1 MNIVSVKNNQDH
13 HEYLLKEDDKT
24 VLKLVYK
31 NDMHIARIETEK
43 EKRVLLIE
51 DEGLLRTLLVLKNEY
66 GVRIGS
72 LNYDNF
78 SGTHGTVDI
87 ESIKYRFNVSQD
99 ASTELKIYKG
109 SRKNLIYSCQL
120 PVQDKNSKAATASL
134 IIAVSWYLFLSEE
147 RKLHHTFNE
156 AIIL

>member
-1 MNIVSVKNNQDH
+1 MNIVSVNNNQDH

-24 VLKLVYK
+24 VLKLAYK
-31 NDMHIARIETEK
+31 NDTHIARIETEK
-43 EKRVLLIE
+43 EKRVLIIE

-78 SGTHGTVDI
+78 SAAHGAVDI
-87 ESIKYRFNVSQD
+87 ENVKYRFNVSQA
-99 ASTELKIYKG
+99 ASPELNIYKG

-120 PVQDKNSKAATASL
+120 PVHDKNSKAATASL
-134 IIAVSWYLFLSEE
+134 IIAVSWYLFLREE
-147 RKLHHTFNE
+147 KKLQHTFNE